1 MEIKFRKDLGLLLN
15 HFNLPR
21 IVCEEGCAEGLF
33 SKQICEWVLDEFWMI
48 DLWHQIRGQAGDG
61 NFDESWHSNN
71 FKEAMERVGKYQV
84 NVLRGL
90 TKDMIPE
97 LPDNHFGMIYID
109 AAHDYD
115 NVYRDLTLSYPKVV
129 SGGIISG
136 HDYLGYSSVNR
147 AVNDFCKQMDLE
159 INIVPDEEP
168 AMASFWVR
176 KMPHI

>member
-1 MEIKFRKDLGLLLN
+1 MQKIKFRKDLGQLLDY
-15 HFNLPR
+15 FNLPR

-33 SKQICEWVLDEFWMI
+33 SKQICEWGLDEFWMI
-48 DLWHQIRGQAGDG
+48 DLWHRIPGQAGDG
-61 NFDESWHSNN
+61 NFSEDWHLNN
-71 FKEAMERVGKYQV
+71 FKEAIERTDKYHV
-84 NVLRGL
+84 NVLRGF

-115 NVYRDLTLSYPKVV
+115 NVYNDLVLSYPKVV

-136 HDYLGYSSVNR
+136 HDYLGYPTVNQ
-147 AVNDFCKQMDLE
+147 AVNAFCKARGLE
-159 INIVPDEEP
+159 INIIPDEEP

-176 KMPHI
+176 KP